1 MEKDFSIII
10 GGAAGQGS
18 RRAGLLIAKAFQSL
32 GYYVFVY
39 DEYQSL
45 VRGGHSFSSI
55 RVSSTK
61 KNSSSSEIDFLIA
74 LDQRTWE
81 EHRHSLKKEG
91 QVFYNHD
98 YFQIEKEK
106 RAQGIVATQIVEK
119 EKGKKIMENIS
130 LVAFFLGS
138 LGFSE
143 EALKTLFR
151 KEFNKFQEINLK
163 IAQKSFEKSILIK
176 KIPLR
181 KKKQEFSLLTGNQA
195 LAQGAIK
202 AGLEFYFAYPMT
214 PATGIL
220 HYLAGSTGRKAGIKT
235 VQMENELAVAN
246 AALGSA
252 YAGKPTML
260 ATSGGGLAL
269 MGEAFSLG
277 VQAEIPL
284 LFINSQRPAPASG
297 VPTYTAQ
304 GDLSFSLG
312 LGHGDIV
319 KFLVAPGDAEEAAY
333 WAGKLLSLSWEYQT
347 PSLLLIDKQISEST
361 FSFDP
366 EILKKIS
373 PIQIFPQS
381 KNKSLNYQRYEITK
395 NGTSSLAFPGQKG
408 IVVKANSYEHLE
420 NGLTTEQEIEI
431 QKMQDKRLRKYQA
444 MQKVVNQVDAVKVY
458 GNKKS
463 SQAILVWGSTK
474 GPAREVAE
482 ELKIKM
488 IQPLFLEPFPEKRIK
503 AALQGVEHLVLI
515 EGNALGQLEGLLKSY
530 QIIPQEKI
538 LKYNSRPFLASEIKA
553 ALNKIYKNERSK

>member
-18 RRAGLLIAKAFQSL
+18 RRAGLLIAKAFQFL

-45 VRGGHSFSSI
+45 VRGGHSFSNI

-61 KNSSSSEIDFLIA
+61 KNSFCSKIDFLVA

-81 EHRHSLKKEG
+81 EHRRFLKEDG
-91 QVFYNHD
+91 QVFYNQD

-106 RAQGIVATQIVEK
+106 RAQGIIATQIVEG

-130 LVAFFLGS
+130 LVTFFLGS

-143 EALKTLFR
+143 KVLQTLLK
-151 KEFNKFQEINLK
+151 KEFNKFQEINLR
-163 IAQKSFEKSILIK
+163 IARKSFKKSILIK
-176 KIPLR
+176 KIPSSE
-181 KKKQEFSLLTGNQA
+181 KKAKFSLLTGNQA
-195 LAQGAIK
+195 LAEGAIK
-202 AGLEFYFAYPMT
+202 AGLKFYFAYPMT
-214 PATGIL
+214 PATGLL
-220 HYLAGSTGRKAGIKT
+220 HYLAGPTGRKAGVKT

-252 YAGKPTML
+252 YAGQPTML

-277 VQAEIPL
+277 SQAEIPL
-284 LFINSQRPAPASG
+284 LFINSQRPGPASG

-319 KFLVAPGDAEEAAY
+319 KFLVAPGDAEEAAF

-347 PSLLLIDKQISEST
+347 PSLLLVDKQISESI
-361 FSFDP
+361 FSFDS
-366 EILKKIS
+366 EILKKI
-373 PIQIFPQS
+373 PQIQFSSQP
-381 KNKSLNYQRYEITK
+381 KNKSSDYQRYAITK
-395 NGTSSLAFPGQKG
+395 NGISPLAFPGQKEM
-408 IVVKANSYEHLE
+408 VVKANSYEHQE
-420 NGLTTEQEIEI
+420 NGLTTEKGIEI

-444 MQKVVNQVDAVKVY
+444 MQKVVNRADAVRVY

-474 GPAREVAE
+474 GPAQEVAE

-503 AALQGVEHLVLI
+503 AALQGVKHLVLI
-515 EGNALGQLEGLLKSY
+515 EANALGQLDLLLRSY

-553 ALNKIYKNERSK
+553 ALNKIYQK